1 MSDKFDDRQHVHWE
15 NCLRV
20 RAMTWRCWKGDG
32 GMKYNVE
39 INGLDVEAD
48 YSEKSIEAI
57 FLPLLERLTKMQRQK
72 GKRILVM
79 LAAPPAAGKSTLASF
94 LKYLSKTRSGLAPL
108 TVIGMD
114 GFHRRQDYLLTHTV
128 VRDGKE
134 VPMVKIK
141 GAPVTFDF
149 ELLASRI
156 ARVAAGEV
164 CGWPTYDR
172 MLHNPV
178 EDAISVEGGIVLL
191 EGNYLLLDEDG
202 WRELKDYADYTI
214 KIIAEE
220 IQVRKRLVERKCA
233 SGTPYEEAV
242 EFVEGSDLVN
252 VRTCLERSVPADL
265 TLRLEEDGNYFL
277 A

>member
-1 MSDKFDDRQHVHWE
+1 
-15 NCLRV
+15 
-20 RAMTWRCWKGDG
+20 
-32 GMKYNVE
+32 MKYNVE
-39 INGLDVEAD
+39 INGLGVEAN
-48 YSEKSIEAI
+48 YSEESIEKI
-57 FLPLLERLTKMQRQK
+57 FLPLLERLTKMRAEK
-72 GKRILVM
+72 NRRIFVM

-94 LKYLSKTRSGLAPL
+94 LKYLSKTRPGFAPL

-114 GFHRRQDYLLTHTV
+114 GFHRHQDYLLTHTV

-141 GAPVTFDF
+141 GAPITFDLD
-149 ELLASRI
+149 LLAFQI

-178 EDAISVEGGIVLL
+178 EDAILVEGDIVLL

-220 IQVRKRLVERKCA
+220 SQVRKRLIDRKHA

-242 EFVEGSDLVN
+242 RFVESSDLVN
-252 VRTCLERSVPADL
+252 VRKCLEKSLPADL
-265 TLRLEEDGNYFL
+265 TLRLKEDGKFHEIFSSPK
-277 A
+277 ASPDV